1 MAYQQGPWE
10 SDRGEALHLSMRPDP
25 ACHGDRRRAHA
36 LFAPLAWIGCLL
48 AGAVFWVAVFR
59 FIF

>member
-1 MAYQQGPWE
+1 MAYRQRPWG
-10 SDRGEALHLSMRPDP
+10 SDRLGFVMRPEPTGHNDP
-25 ACHGDRRRAHA
+25 DRAHP

-48 AGAVFWVAVFR
+48 TGAVFWVAVFR